1 MKTHLEELKSIDL
14 SKVHNDD
21 LKEQVK
27 KSITHTEGKDSVHE
41 TQIKNN
47 EKVIEL
53 VKKAFPAA
61 IYGETP
67 KSPAAKKK
75 IEKVMH
81 EFKTGKLKSSSGEIV
96 TDHHQ
101 AMAIALSEA
110 RKIGEG
116 SGHSKTK
123 SSKKKDAPAKKKK
136 EKHVYKIAGKDIST
150 LSCEELYA
158 AVRESH
164 KKRTATGK
172 KSKPVIEKVAL
183 GVHHAVKA
191 AVKNISTKDLENHPT
206 ETINKIEKL
215 KKSASEFLNDFKG
228 LLGADYDKSEVKQE
242 VEALE
247 QLIEKL
253 KEKYITKK

>member
-1 MKTHLEELKSIDL
+1 MKTHLEKLKSIDL
-14 SKVHNDD
+14 SKVNNEA

-27 KSITHTEGKDSVHE
+27 KSILHTEGKDSINE
-41 TQIKNN
+41 TQVKNN

-81 EFKTGKLKSSSGEIV
+81 EFKVGTLMSNGEKV
-96 TDHHQ
+96 TDHDQ
-101 AMAIALSEA
+101 AIAIALSEA
-110 RKIGEG
+110 RAVET
-116 SGHSKTK
+116 SGHSKAKT
-123 SSKKKDAPAKKKK
+123 SNKKDASTKKKK
-136 EKHVYKIAGKDIST
+136 QKHTYTIGGKNIAD

-158 AVRESH
+158 AVRDSH
-164 KKRTATGK
+164 KKRTSTGK
-172 KSKPVIEKVAL
+172 KTKPAIEKVAL
-183 GVHHAVKA
+183 GVHSAVKA
-191 AVKNISTKDLENHPT
+191 AVKNISEKDLEKHPK

-215 KKSASEFLNDFKG
+215 KKSASEFLNDFKD
-228 LLGADYDKSEVKQE
+228 LLGSDYDKAEVKQE